1 MHTRFHSTIVIALA
15 ALLSGSALGYQ
26 GAETA
31 PDSSSDRA
39 SHVWPSPGSNGWAVS
54 TMQDEG
60 IDPAPIE
67 AMIADIDAGKYGLV
81 DHFLLIRH
89 GKIVADR
96 HFKQDYVTIAKKHD
110 PENHQYNY
118 DHPDWHPYYQG
129 TNLHTLQS
137 VTKSIT
143 SVALGIAMDE
153 GLIPGGVRTPAM
165 SFFKAYE
172 PDLSDPRK
180 QAMTLRDMLTMRSGI
195 DWNEMISYDSDQ
207 NSCIQL
213 EASDAWIRFVLERPM
228 REEPGTKFDYNS
240 GVSVLLGKIVD
251 VVTGKRIDKYAEE
264 KLFKPLGI
272 TEYYWKVTP
281 DDEIDTEG
289 GLYLEPHDLARIA
302 YLFLR
307 KGNWDGV
314 QVVSEEWV
322 ESSTAPVVV
331 DVRRPDQGYG
341 YQWWVPRH
349 EDGKTIIYQGS
360 GYGGQFPIIV
370 PHLDLVIVFNAWNIH
385 ERTEKNTQA
394 AVRNI
399 IIPAIKE

>member
-1 MHTRFHSTIVIALA
+1 
-15 ALLSGSALGYQ
+15 
-26 GAETA
+26 
-31 PDSSSDRA
+31 
-39 SHVWPSPGSNGWAVS
+39 
-54 TMQDEG
+54 
-60 IDPAPIE
+60 
-67 AMIADIDAGKYGLV
+67 
-81 DHFLLIRH
+81 
-89 GKIVADR
+89 
-96 HFKQDYVTIAKKHD
+96 
-110 PENHQYNY
+110 
-118 DHPDWHPYYQG
+118 
-129 TNLHTLQS
+129 
-137 VTKSIT
+137 
-143 SVALGIAMDE
+143 
-153 GLIPGGVRTPAM
+153 M

-180 QAMTLRDMLTMRSGI
+180 RAMTLQDMLTMRSGI

-213 EASDAWIRFVLERPM
+213 EASDEWIRFVLERPM
-228 REEPGTKFDYNS
+228 REEPGTYFDYNS

-307 KGNWDGV
+307 KGNWNGV

-322 ESSTAPVVV
+322 EASTAPVVA
-331 DVRRPDQGYG
+331 DVRPDNGRPDQGYG

-349 EDGKTIIYQGS
+349 EDGKSIVYQGS
-360 GYGGQFPIIV
+360 GYGGQFPIVV

-399 IIPAIKE
+399 IIPAVKK